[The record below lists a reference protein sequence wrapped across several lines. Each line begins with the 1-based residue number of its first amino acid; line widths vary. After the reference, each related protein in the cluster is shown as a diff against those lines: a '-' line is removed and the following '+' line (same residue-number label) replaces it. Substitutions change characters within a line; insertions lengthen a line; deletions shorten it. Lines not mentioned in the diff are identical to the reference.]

1 MGISTPRGVVLH
13 GPPGTG
19 KTALAHAIAFEARNH
34 ARFFNVRCTDV
45 IRALVGESERT
56 IAKLFATA
64 RQAAPSIILLDQIE
78 VLAASRRVAGSSE
91 HTLDR
96 VLSAL
101 LVEMDGL
108 TSSPAAAASPNHVL
122 VVATAADLT
131 AIDAAMLRPGRLDQ
145 HILVALPDHDARV
158 QILRRLL
165 RNTPLVFD
173 QGTNDSDNPQH
184 VQRSELCDWL
194 AAESAGF
201 SGAELSELCRNASLI
216 GLRENLAIVGL
227 ERRHM
232 AQALA
237 QRRTKPS

>member
-1 MGISTPRGVVLH
+1 MELDRCRRNASF
-13 GPPGTG
+13 
-19 KTALAHAIAFEARNH
+19 ALNRSSARVTCS
-34 ARFFNVRCTDV
+34 AD
-45 IRALVGESERT
+45 
-56 IAKLFATA
+56 
-64 RQAAPSIILLDQIE
+64 SIIHSLIF
-78 VLAASRRVAGSSE
+78 
-91 HTLDR
+91 H
-96 VLSAL
+96 
-101 LVEMDGL
+101 
-108 TSSPAAAASPNHVL
+108 HC
-122 VVATAADLT
+122 
-131 AIDAAMLRPGRLDQ
+131 IGRLDQ

-173 QGTNDSDNPQH
+173 HGTSDSDNPQH

-237 QRRTKPS
+237 QRRIKPS